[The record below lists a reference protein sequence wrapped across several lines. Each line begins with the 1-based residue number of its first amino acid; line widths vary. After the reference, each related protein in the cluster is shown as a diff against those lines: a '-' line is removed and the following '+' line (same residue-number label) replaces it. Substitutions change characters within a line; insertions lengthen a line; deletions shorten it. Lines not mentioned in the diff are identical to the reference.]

1 MGSIDITSEV
11 STPNP
16 TTRFDRKLSKI
27 LQDAT
32 AIFCEKGYER
42 ASMRDLS
49 RVSGMSTAGL
59 YHYFESKDKLL
70 YLIQKDLFS
79 TVIELLAERLQGV
92 ADAETR
98 IRVFILNHVEYFLT
112 KPNAIKVLSH
122 EDDVLRDKLG
132 AEIAALKRQ
141 YYHHCKELIDAL
153 KAEKKLE
160 FNTRTATMGLF
171 GMINWLHAWYN
182 PRVDSNP
189 SELAAEISD
198 IFLQGV
204 CHSAGRLR

>member
-1 MGSIDITSEV
+1 MGSIDITSGV
-11 STPNP
+11 SADRS
-16 TTRFDRKLSKI
+16 TRFDRKLSKI

-79 TVIELLAERLQGV
+79 TVMELLAERLQGV
-92 ADAETR
+92 ADPETR

-112 KPNAIKVLSH
+112 KPKAIKVLSH
-122 EDDVLRDKLG
+122 EDDVLRDRMG
-132 AEIAALKRQ
+132 AEIADLKRQ
-141 YYHHCKELIDAL
+141 YYHRCKELIEAL
-153 KAEKKLE
+153 KSEKKLE
-160 FNTRTATMGLF
+160 FNARTATMGLF

-182 PRVDSNP
+182 PRVDSCP

-198 IFLQGV
+198 IFLQGI
-204 CHSAGRLR
+204 CSPGDRLR